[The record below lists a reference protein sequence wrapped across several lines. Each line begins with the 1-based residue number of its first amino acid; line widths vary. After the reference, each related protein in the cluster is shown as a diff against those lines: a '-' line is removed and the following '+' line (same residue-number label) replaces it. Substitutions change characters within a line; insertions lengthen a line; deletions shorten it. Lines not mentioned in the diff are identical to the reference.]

1 MDLWHSLVVW
11 WTKLEPSEQAS
22 WVQAVGSVAAILLA
36 IAIPFLGAAVKA
48 WQDRKSN
55 RERMLNALVLV
66 HDPVDA
72 LWRSLDEF
80 YTTSDPEYDHDNPL
94 ISIDPS
100 NGDFQPLIPA
110 VMATAAY
117 LNDLGPV
124 APLLRKL
131 LVELTEFHQFWRS
144 IDAISSS
151 GSPGFYRNNV
161 EDIRERIKDVIDQCE
176 RVRSAIDEKLT

>member
-1 MDLWHSLVVW
+1 MDVWNSLTIW
-11 WTKLEPSEQAS
+11 WTGLNGSEQAS
-22 WVQAVGSVAAILLA
+22 WVQAIGSIAAILIA
-36 IAIPFLGAAVKA
+36 IAIPFLGAAIKA
-48 WQDRKSN
+48 WQDRRAN

-66 HDPVDA
+66 NDPVDA

-80 YTTSDPEYDHDNPL
+80 YTTSDPKYDHNNPL
-94 ISIDPS
+94 VSIDPS
-100 NGDFQPLIPA
+100 EGDFQPLIPA

-131 LVELTEFHQFWRS
+131 LVQLTELHQFWRS
-144 IDAISSS
+144 IDAISRT
-151 GSPGFYRNNV
+151 GSPGFFRNNI

-176 RVRSAIDEKLT
+176 VVRSAIDKKLA